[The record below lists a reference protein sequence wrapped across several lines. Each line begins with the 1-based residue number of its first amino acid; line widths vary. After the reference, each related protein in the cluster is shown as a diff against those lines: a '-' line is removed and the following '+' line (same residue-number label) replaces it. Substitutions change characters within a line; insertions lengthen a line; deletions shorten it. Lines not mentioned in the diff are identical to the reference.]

1 MAKNILSQVF
11 PSDTAVSSLI
21 AQTKLDDVFVH
32 CKTNNK
38 LAISTV
44 RVVFLAALA
53 TCNPAVFDDIAAGK
67 NTLSDAIVESNNSDL
82 FNFRAACGA
91 FIKAYL
97 AALEAKEIRRS
108 LFEGRQPNDYVAFTK
123 PNVDRILNV
132 IAKTIADNA
141 NKFDMAKAFKGFAF
155 IANFLSNGRIDAAQA
170 DAVLCSYGLVKPVA
184 EQAQKDIA
192 TNEAPKGEAQKP
204 VNYDLIMGRLK
215 EQAQNSNLFKRNDA
229 QLVEAAKALRDAY
242 RSDVSV
248 RYVYVVKSDFA
259 LSALSQAVAKA
270 SDFAV
275 VEAKE
280 VSKYGDHI
288 SKHAY
293 LGHGRVIIRYFTIAP
308 ECRLALKAQCAQA
321 KGMQVEAEAIEEP
334 NNDALLAAGKPL
346 VNVMGFF
353 EVYKLKDGYE
363 FNLTNLVCKFLVY
376 IHDNLATEA
385 GKQYVEGVSLNIST
399 DQRYQGFK
407 HGTTKERIK
416 VRAYNHYSG
425 DYMEAPRDLYPLDYV
440 VNKSASLKY
449 VLLNALMAEADNL
462 GLNEFAYDDA
472 AKFLDI
478 YFATLNDL
486 LEGKTVEAV
495 KQEAAKQ
502 SAAEKAADLEAQFDA
517 MAYLTEAEEQK
528 IGEYTCKIN
537 RPVAT
542 DEERYWVCKGDY
554 LQEHCALVKTGDNSY
569 SWTQLGFSQAAK
581 ICEAAGVKID
591 TDFSK
596 AFLSTPLCHGGEKGP
611 LLNTLGFISAYTSTL
626 FSNYGAA
633 GDSAYQ
639 LAMAF
644 ERKIKKM
651 FKDCLYD
658 NGNYIYVPLNSF
670 EGGLGKDY
678 TYDKVAHMLLKLST
692 NMLPKLKISEAKMR
706 ECLSSF
712 LRLYRAMF
720 YIFVQDDYWRY
731 SQDPVTQDY
740 IFTPYYDHKSHA
752 A

>member
-21 AQTKLDDVFVH
+21 SQTKLDDVFVH
-32 CKTNNK
+32 CETNNK

-44 RVVFLAALA
+44 RVVHLAALA
-53 TCNPAVFDDIAAGK
+53 VCSPAVLDDIAAGK
-67 NTLSDAIVESNNSDL
+67 TTFLDAVVEALNSDIID
-82 FNFRAACGA
+82 FKAISCA
-91 FIKAYL
+91 FLETYL

-108 LFEGRQPNDYVAFTK
+108 LFEGESKNDYVAFTK

-132 IAKTIADNA
+132 IAKAIKVHSEGGLTYAGFTA
-141 NKFDMAKAFKGFAF
+141 ALDMAKVFKGFAI

-170 DAVLCSYGLVKPVA
+170 DAILCSYGLVKPVA
-184 EQAQKDIA
+184 EQAQKDIEPS
-192 TNEAPKGEAQKP
+192 EAPKCEAQKP
-204 VNYDLIMGRLK
+204 ANYDAK
-215 EQAQNSNLFKRNDA
+215 
-229 QLVEAAKALRDAY
+229 LVEAAKALRDAY
-242 RSDVSV
+242 CSALSV
-248 RYVYVVKSDFA
+248 RYVYVAKDAFTI
-259 LSALSQAVAKA
+259 SALSQAVAKA
-270 SDFAV
+270 SDLAV
-275 VEAKE
+275 VEAEE
-280 VSKYGDHI
+280 VGKYGEI
-288 SKHAY
+288 IAKHAY
-293 LGHGRVIIRYFTIAP
+293 LGHGRVITRYFTITP
-308 ECRLALKAQCAQA
+308 ECRLALKAQCE
-321 KGMQVEAEAIEEP
+321 QVKDVPAEVEAIEEP

-363 FNLTNLVCKFLVY
+363 FNLTNLICKFLVY
-376 IHDNLATEA
+376 IRDNLA
-385 GKQYVEGVSLNIST
+385 
-399 DQRYQGFK
+399 
-407 HGTTKERIK
+407 
-416 VRAYNHYSG
+416 
-425 DYMEAPRDLYPLDYV
+425 
-440 VNKSASLKY
+440 
-449 VLLNALMAEADNL
+449 
-462 GLNEFAYDDA
+462 
-472 AKFLDI
+472 
-478 YFATLNDL
+478 
-486 LEGKTVEAV
+486 
-495 KQEAAKQ
+495 
-502 SAAEKAADLEAQFDA
+502 
-517 MAYLTEAEEQK
+517 TEAEEQK

-554 LQEHCALVKTGDNSY
+554 LQEHCALVKTGSNSY
-569 SWTQLGFSQAAK
+569 SWTQLDFSQAAK

-591 TDFSK
+591 ADFSQ

-611 LLNTLGFISAYTSTL
+611 LLNTLGFISAYTSIL
-626 FSNYGAA
+626 FSSYGAA
-633 GDSAYQ
+633 GNSAYQ

-678 TYDKVAHMLLKLST
+678 TYDKVAHMLLKLSI
-692 NMLPKLKISEAKMR
+692 NMLPKLKITEAKMR

>member
-21 AQTKLDDVFVH
+21 TQTRLDDVFVH
-32 CKTNNK
+32 CETNNK

-44 RVVFLAALA
+44 RVVFLAGLA

-108 LFEGRQPNDYVAFTK
+108 LFEGESKNDYVAFTK

-170 DAVLCSYGLVKPVA
+170 DAILCSYGLVKPVA
-184 EQAQKDIA
+184 EQAQKDIEPS
-192 TNEAPKGEAQKP
+192 EAPKSEAQKP
-204 VNYDLIMGRLK
+204 ANYDAK
-215 EQAQNSNLFKRNDA
+215 
-229 QLVEAAKALRDAY
+229 LVEAAKALRDAY
-242 RSDVSV
+242 CSALSV
-248 RYVYVVKSDFA
+248 RYFSVAKSDFVF
-259 LSALSQAVAKA
+259 SALSQAVAKA
-270 SDFAV
+270 SDLAV
-275 VEAKE
+275 VEAE
-280 VSKYGDHI
+280 EAGKYGEI
-288 SKHAY
+288 IAKHAY
-293 LGHGRVIIRYFTIAP
+293 LGHGRVITRYFTIAP
-308 ECRLALKAQCAQA
+308 ECRLALKAQCEQA
-321 KGMQVEAEAIEEP
+321 KGVQVEAEAIEEP

-346 VNVMGFF
+346 VNVLGFF

-363 FNLTNLVCKFLVY
+363 FNLTNLICKFLVY
-376 IHDNLATEA
+376 IRDNLATEA
-385 GKQYVEGVSLNIST
+385 GKQYVEGVSFNIST

-407 HGTTKERIK
+407 HGTTSERVK
-416 VRAYNHYSG
+416 VRAYNHYTG
-425 DYMEAPRDLYPLDYV
+425 DYMEAARDLYPLDYV

-495 KQEAAKQ
+495 KQEVAKQ

-554 LQEHCALVKTGDNSY
+554 LQEHCALVKTGNNSY
-569 SWTQLGFSQAAK
+569 SWTQLDFSQAAK

-591 TDFSK
+591 ADFSQ

-611 LLNTLGFISAYTSTL
+611 LLNTLGFISAYTSIL
-626 FSNYGAA
+626 FSSYGAA
-633 GDSAYQ
+633 GNSAYQ

-678 TYDKVAHMLLKLST
+678 TYDKVAHMLLKLSI
-692 NMLPKLKISEAKMR
+692 NMLPKLKITEAKMR

-740 IFTPYYDHKSHA
+740 IFTPYYDHKAHA

>member
-11 PSDTAVSSLI
+11 PSDTAVSSI
-21 AQTKLDDVFVH
+21 ISQTRLDDVFVH
-32 CKTNNK
+32 CETNNK
-38 LAISTV
+38 LAISSCRIV
-44 RVVFLAALA
+44 ELAAFA
-53 TCNPAVFDDIAAGK
+53 VYSPSVFDDIAAGK
-67 NTLSDAIVESNNSDL
+67 TNLNEATKQTLRNNVPEFDAAFD
-82 FNFRAACGA
+82 A
-91 FIKAYL
+91 FIYAHS

-108 LFEGRQPNDYVAFTK
+108 LFEGKGKDNYVAFTK

-141 NKFDMAKAFKGFAF
+141 NKFDVAKAFKGFAI

-170 DAVLCSYGLVKPVA
+170 DAILCSYGLVKPVV

-192 TNEAPKGEAQKP
+192 TNKAPKCEAQKP
-204 VNYDLIMGRLK
+204 VKYDAK
-215 EQAQNSNLFKRNDA
+215 
-229 QLVEAAKALRDAY
+229 LVEAAKALRDAY
-242 RSDVSV
+242 CSALSV
-248 RYVYVVKSDFA
+248 RYVYVAKDAFTI
-259 LSALSQAVAKA
+259 SALSQAIAKA
-270 SDFAV
+270 SDLAV
-275 VEAKE
+275 VKAEE
-280 VSKYGDHI
+280 IGKYGEI
-288 SKHAY
+288 ITKHAY
-293 LGHGRVIIRYFTIAP
+293 LGHGRVITRYFTIAP
-308 ECRLALKAQCAQA
+308 ECRLALKAKCEQA
-321 KGMQVEAEAIEEP
+321 KGVQVEAEAIEEP

-346 VNVMGFF
+346 VNVLGFF

-363 FNLTNLVCKFLVY
+363 FNLTNLICKFLVY
-376 IHDNLATEA
+376 IRDNLATEA
-385 GKQYVEGVSLNIST
+385 GKQYVEGVSFNIST

-407 HGTTKERIK
+407 HGTTSERIK
-416 VRAYNHYSG
+416 VRAYNHYTG
-425 DYMEAPRDLYPLDYV
+425 DYMEAARDLYPLDYV

-462 GLNEFAYDDA
+462 GLNEDAYDDA

-478 YFATLNDL
+478 YFTTLNDL

-495 KQEAAKQ
+495 KQEVAKQ

-554 LQEHCALVKTGDNSY
+554 LQEHCALVKTGNNSY
-569 SWTQLGFSQAAK
+569 SWTQLDFSQAAK

-591 TDFSK
+591 ADFSQ

-611 LLNTLGFISAYTSTL
+611 LLNTLGFISAYTSIL
-626 FSNYGAA
+626 FSSYGAA
-633 GDSAYQ
+633 DNSAYQ

-678 TYDKVAHMLLKLST
+678 TYDKVAHMLLKLSI
-692 NMLPKLKISEAKMR
+692 NMLPKLKITEAKMR
-706 ECLSSF
+706 ECLSGF

>member
-21 AQTKLDDVFVH
+21 SQTKLDDVFVH
-32 CKTNNK
+32 CETNNK
-38 LAISTV
+38 LAISSCRIV
-44 RVVFLAALA
+44 ELAAFA
-53 TCNPAVFDDIAAGK
+53 VYSPSVFDDIAAGK
-67 NTLSDAIVESNNSDL
+67 ANLNEATKQTLRNNVPEFDAAFD
-82 FNFRAACGA
+82 A
-91 FIKAYL
+91 FIYAHS

-108 LFEGRQPNDYVAFTK
+108 LFEGKGKDNYVAFTK

-132 IAKTIADNA
+132 IAKTITDNA

-155 IANFLSNGRIDAAQA
+155 IANFLSNGRIDATQA
-170 DAVLCSYGLVKPVA
+170 DAILCSYGLVKPVA
-184 EQAQKDIA
+184 EQAQKDIEPS
-192 TNEAPKGEAQKP
+192 EAPKCEAQKP
-204 VNYDLIMGRLK
+204 VKYDAK
-215 EQAQNSNLFKRNDA
+215 
-229 QLVEAAKALRDAY
+229 LVEAAKALRDAY
-242 RSDVSV
+242 CRALSV
-248 RYVYVVKSDFA
+248 RYVYVAKDAFTI
-259 LSALSQAVAKA
+259 SALSQAVAKA
-270 SDFAV
+270 SDLAV
-275 VEAKE
+275 VEAEE
-280 VSKYGDHI
+280 VGKYGEI
-288 SKHAY
+288 IAKHAY
-293 LGHGRVIIRYFTIAP
+293 LGHGRVITRYFTIAP
-308 ECRLALKAQCAQA
+308 ECRLALKAQCEQA
-321 KGMQVEAEAIEEP
+321 KGVQVEAEAIEEP

-346 VNVMGFF
+346 VNVLGFF

-363 FNLTNLVCKFLVY
+363 FNLTNLICKFLVY
-376 IHDNLATEA
+376 IRDNLATEA
-385 GKQYVEGVSLNIST
+385 GKQYVEGVSFNIST

-407 HGTTKERIK
+407 HGTTSERVK
-416 VRAYNHYSG
+416 VRAYNHYTG
-425 DYMEAPRDLYPLDYV
+425 DYMEAARDLYPLDYV

-462 GLNEFAYDDA
+462 GLNEDAYDDA

-495 KQEAAKQ
+495 KQEVTKQ

-554 LQEHCALVKTGDNSY
+554 LQEHSGFVKTGRNSY
-569 SWTQLGFSQAAK
+569 GWVQLGFSEVAA
-581 ICEAAGVKID
+581 ICKAAGVKID
-591 TDFSK
+591 ADFSQ

-611 LLNTLGFISAYTSTL
+611 LLNTLGFISAYTSIL
-626 FSNYGAA
+626 FSNYGA
-633 GDSAYQ
+633 DNVHS

-678 TYDKVAHMLLKLST
+678 TYDKVAHMLLKLSI
-692 NMLPKLKISEAKMR
+692 NMLPKLKITEAKMR